1 MNILLEKDKIFKD
14 VIYNS
19 IETTYLA
26 NLIIDTDI
34 FQRLR
39 HLNQL
44 GVCFLIF
51 PNANNKRFE
60 HSLGVYHL
68 TGHLIDKIIKNSKI
82 EHINNEL
89 IKIPF
94 IKNYLTKKHSLNKD
108 GLKFFA
114 HYKNETLFDNFLI
127 ELIKIAGLVHDLGHG
142 PFSHLFD
149 EWLKEDPELLDC
161 ELLEHE
167 SRSKILLADI
177 LKTREFYIDGEKQY
191 LNEFID
197 ENSYNFICEL
207 IEPNEATPD
216 NFIFQ
221 IISNLSNGFDVDKL
235 DYILRDSFYLNEQN
249 PYNLDSIVS
258 QCSVIKGKMCFPE
271 KVSYEIFKVYRSRYD
286 LHKSYYNHK
295 TVISVEFVIMEIFK
309 NIDNIIKIKDDF
321 KQLSLE
327 KFKSLNDDV
336 ILFFTKSIRLMGA
349 TIDNTTNMEYINKI
363 DDLIKDLNSRN
374 IPKCLYM
381 GTFPIVN
388 TKNPKKRTDSKEC
401 AVSSIN
407 FVSDTGIDDN
417 IEQTC
422 ILETDT
428 ETEHN
433 YICDNDSIIDSD
445 IANTAVDEKKSKNK
459 DKSIKPKI
467 VENDAEEYDELKLLK
482 QCSDKNNIPKS
493 KLKLVKKTIGFLS
506 GDKSHPLDSVFFI
519 NKKNQVINIPKNN
532 ISMCIPL
539 THKEEI
545 VIIYKMTDNL
555 CMK

>member
-94 IKNYLTKKHSLNKD
+94 IKNYLTKKHLLNKD

-114 HYKNETLFDNFLI
+114 HYRNETLFDNYLI
-127 ELIKIAGLVHDLGHG
+127 ELIKIAGLIHDLGHG

-149 EWLKEDPELLDC
+149 DWLKKDPELHGCDF
-161 ELLEHE
+161 LEHE
-167 SRSKILLADI
+167 NRSKILLLDI
-177 LKTREFYIDGEKQY
+177 LKTREF
-191 LNEFID
+191 FID
-197 ENSYNFICEL
+197 EEKKYLCDFIDDCAYNFICEL
-207 IEPNEATPD
+207 IEPNCSTPD

-221 IISNLSNGFDVDKL
+221 IISNLNNGFDVDKL

-258 QCSVIKGKMCFPE
+258 QCTVIKGKMCFPE

-295 TVISVEFVIMEIFK
+295 TVVSVEFVIMEIFK
-309 NIDNIIKIKDDF
+309 NIDKIIGIKNDF
-321 KQLSLE
+321 KNLSLE

-336 ILFFTKSIRLMGA
+336 ILFFTKSIRLMGEK
-349 TIDNTTNMEYINKI
+349 ISDENTEYFNRI
-363 DDLIKDLNSRN
+363 DDLIEDLNSRN

-381 GTFPIVN
+381 GTFPIQYLKTDLKNNLDEQETNLISDAIIESDIASEIYTSNSTLEFEHDQEQDDVIKDIKDN
-388 TKNPKKRTDSKEC
+388 KNPKNK
-401 AVSSIN
+401 I
-407 FVSDTGIDDN
+407 
-417 IEQTC
+417 
-422 ILETDT
+422 T
-428 ETEHN
+428 ENNE
-433 YICDNDSIIDSD
+433 I
-445 IANTAVDEKKSKNK
+445 
-459 DKSIKPKI
+459 
-467 VENDAEEYDELKLLK
+467 YDEAKLLK
-482 QCSDKNNIPKS
+482 QCSEKNNIPKS

-545 VIIYKMTDNL
+545 IIIYKMTNNL
-555 CMK
+555 CK